1 MLCSA
6 LLSSHTSC
14 PAART
19 PPAAAAEPTMLE
31 RVGAQDVTDGCAPLL
46 PAGSGRLAAAGGPSE
61 FLRRT
66 CHHLPTHKLV
76 HLQGP
81 MPIGAPATCSF
92 LFLDPSTH
100 NLAAFARKLNPR
112 SIARSGYA
120 TILHLGKGET
130 NMKNK
135 DG

>member
-1 MLCSA
+1 MG
-6 LLSSHTSC
+6 
-14 PAART
+14 ARHY
-19 PPAAAAEPTMLE
+19 
-31 RVGAQDVTDGCAPLL
+31 CL
-46 PAGSGRLAAAGGPSE
+46 PAQGAWQRPAV
-61 FLRRT
+61 RRNSSAVSP
-66 CHHLPTHKLV
+66 LPTHKLV
-76 HLQGP
+76 HLQSP